1 MHRPLGH
8 AVALLALL
16 IISIAF
22 VGAPS
27 AGATGAR
34 THCVVSV
41 VGQRPS
47 GEFLTSQ
54 PVCYDSFAAAMHA
67 AGVDTSGLAVVSPS
81 ALAASNRLQSA
92 TSSIIGIH
100 YDGANWTGASFSVN
114 GSDCSGGWLNVAPAW
129 NDRISST
136 SNGCP
141 RIRHFWDANLV
152 GTFQD
157 TTGLGGNLST
167 LNNQTTSIQYLS

>member
-8 AVALLALL
+8 AVALLTLL
-16 IISIAF
+16 IISSA
-22 VGAPS
+22 VSPPS
-27 AGATGAR
+27 AGATAAGN
-34 THCVVSV
+34 HCVVSV

-54 PVCYDSFAAAMHA
+54 PVCYDSFVAAMHA
-67 AGVDTSGLAVVSPS
+67 AGVDTSGLSVVSPS
-81 ALAASNRLQSA
+81 SLAASDRLQSA

-100 YDGANWTGASFSVN
+100 YDGFNWTGGSFSVS
-114 GSDCSGGWLNVAPAW
+114 GSNCSGGWLNVAPVW

-152 GTFQD
+152 GTSQD
-157 TTGLGGNLST
+157 TLGVGGNLST
-167 LNNQTTSIQYLS
+167 LNNQTTSIQYLT